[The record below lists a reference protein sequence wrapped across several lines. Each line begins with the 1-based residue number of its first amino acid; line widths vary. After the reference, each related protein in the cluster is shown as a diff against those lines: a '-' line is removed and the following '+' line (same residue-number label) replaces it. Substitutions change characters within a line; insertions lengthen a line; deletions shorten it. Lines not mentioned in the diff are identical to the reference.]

1 MKTFKILLWAVI
13 AASLVIIT
21 AVSWHSVE
29 EIHYLKTFYPKSF
42 TVEESFYATLVEFIK
57 IHIISL
63 PLVVI
68 IVLSLYLLR
77 AYRQ

>member
-1 MKTFKILLWAVI
+1 MKPSRIILWAVI

-21 AVSWHSVE
+21 AVSWHSVD

-42 TVEESFYATLVEFIK
+42 TVEEAFYATLVEFIK
-57 IHIISL
+57 VHIISL